1 MARLYKKKDNSM
13 ELNLS
18 SLMDMFTIIL
28 FFFLTTYS
36 FEGVLMKLVEGIDL
50 PKAKTTIPIAEKFYI
65 AIAKD
70 KIDIDGRIYLNTGKD
85 DVYIL
90 KELKN
95 IKSKGKNYLVIQA
108 DKDLPFY
115 LIRNYIRLAVQA
127 GFSKPYLAVLPK

>member
-1 MARLYKKKDNSM
+1 MAKLFKKKETSI
-13 ELNLS
+13 ELNLT

-36 FEGVLMKLVEGIDL
+36 FEGVLMQLVEGIEL

-65 AIAKD
+65 AVGKD
-70 KIDIDGRIYLNTGKD
+70 RIDIDGKIYSNTGRD
-85 DVYIL
+85 DSFIL
-90 KELKN
+90 KELRS

-108 DKDLPFY
+108 DKELPFY
-115 LIRNYIRLAVQA
+115 MVRNYIRLAVQA